1 MNISEMLIRPEGKTL
16 EFKRD
21 ISSLKPILR
30 TLAAF
35 ANTAGGI
42 LIIGRESDGTV
53 HGVPEALQAEERL
66 ANAIA
71 DSIRP
76 AMMPEIEIYS
86 HNDKSLLIL
95 RVFHWK
101 GPFYLKSDGP
111 EKGVYVRLGST
122 NRQAGPEILAEL
134 QRSMQNRSFDQ
145 LPCHDLSIKALDIE
159 KVQRAFTVT
168 GQQIDEKKLE
178 SLGLLVPYAGD
189 LSVSNGG
196 LILFGLDDVRQ
207 RYFPD
212 ARVSCARF
220 RGTDKSEFI
229 DRIDIAG
236 SVLNAIDEVPRFIRR
251 NTRLAAK
258 IENMHRQDIPEYP
271 ELAIR
276 EILVNAIGH
285 ADYSLRGM
293 RILVGIYADRM
304 EIQNP
309 GMLPFGMTIED
320 LKAGVS
326 KIRNRVIARSFR
338 EMGLMEEWGSG
349 YKRVIHAC
357 QSGGY
362 PEPDWEELG
371 TAFRV
376 IFHPHPAVLDHS
388 RTSVPVSVPVNVPV
402 NDRQR
407 WFLEQ
412 LAAGKQIRAS
422 DLAVYW
428 SISEKTA
435 KRDIADLKRNGLI
448 KFVGA
453 PKNGFYRI
461 MEEWRRGGKDRTG

>member
-1 MNISEMLIRPEGKTL
+1 ME
-16 EFKRD
+16 
-21 ISSLKPILR
+21 
-30 TLAAF
+30 
-35 ANTAGGI
+35 
-42 LIIGRESDGTV
+42 
-53 HGVPEALQAEERL
+53 
-66 ANAIA
+66 
-71 DSIRP
+71 
-76 AMMPEIEIYS
+76 
-86 HNDKSLLIL
+86 
-95 RVFHWK
+95 
-101 GPFYLKSDGP
+101 
-111 EKGVYVRLGST
+111 
-122 NRQAGPEILAEL
+122 
-134 QRSMQNRSFDQ
+134 
-145 LPCHDLSIKALDIE
+145 LSIKALDIE
-159 KVQRAFTVT
+159 KIQHVFTDI

-178 SLGLLVPYAGD
+178 SLGLLVPHAGG

-196 LILFGLDDVRQ
+196 LIMFGLDNVRQ

-271 ELAIR
+271 DLAIR

-285 ADYSLRGM
+285 ADYSLSGM
-293 RILVGIYADRM
+293 RIMVGIYANRM

-326 KIRNRVIARSFR
+326 KIRNRVIARVFR

-357 QSGGY
+357 QADGY

-376 IFHPHPAVLDHS
+376 IFHPHPAVLEHS
-388 RTSVPVSVPVNVPV
+388 RTDVPVNVPV

-412 LAAGKQIRAS
+412 LAARKQIRAS
-422 DLAVYW
+422 DLAAYW

-435 KRDIADLKRNGLI
+435 KRDIAALKGKGLI
-448 KFVGA
+448 EFVGA
-453 PKNGFYRI
+453 PKNGFYRT
-461 MEEWRRGGKDRTG
+461 M